1 MHIQSYEVPS
11 DFLDRAEPL
20 LMENE
25 VLNNLPLGIAYR
37 LVQSIK
43 HTAKDAHHEGPLP
56 FMAILS
62 DGQQDILV
70 LLKTTAHL
78 IVYISD
84 KVQSHDARSNAI
96 SVAIDYILH
105 QEVIPVPS
113 IIAFHETAHLFAEKW
128 KEVTGQSYGV
138 QMDQR
143 IYACTKV
150 QDVKLSPGIFRASE
164 LRDIPMLAEWIYDF
178 AKEAS
183 EEITHKQAFEMAQR
197 GTDQCA
203 IYLWDDGEPVSMAQQ
218 TRPTLHGA
226 VVNMVYTPFE
236 HRNKG
241 YASSCVSTLTRN
253 MLRGPYEFASLY
265 TDMSN
270 PISNHIYMK
279 VGYEP
284 RSDSVVL
291 VFNS

>member
-1 MHIQSYEVPS
+1 MHIHSYVDPS

-43 HTAKDAHHEGPLP
+43 HTAKDAYHMGPLP
-56 FMAILS
+56 FMAIVS
-62 DGQQDILV
+62 DEEQDVLV
-70 LLKTTAHL
+70 LLRTKAHL

-84 KVQSHDARSNAI
+84 KIQSDDVRTSAI
-96 SVAIDYILH
+96 STAIDHILH
-105 QEVIPVPS
+105 QEVIHVPS
-113 IIAFHETAHLFAEKW
+113 IIALRETAYLFADKW
-128 KEVTGQSYGV
+128 QESTGKSYEV

-150 QDVKLSPGIFRASE
+150 QDMKLSPGIFRAAE
-164 LRDIPMLAEWIYDF
+164 LRDIPLLGQWIYDF
-178 AKEAS
+178 ATEAVEAIS
-183 EEITHKQAFEMAQR
+183 MKQAIDMAKH
-197 GTDQCA
+197 GTEQSA
-203 IYLWDDGEPVSMAQQ
+203 IYLWDNGEPVSMAQQ

-226 VVNMVYTPFE
+226 VVNLVYTPLQ
-236 HRNKG
+236 HRNNG
-241 YASSCVSTLTRN
+241 YAGSCVSTLTRN

-265 TDMSN
+265 TDLSN

-284 RSDSVVL
+284 KSDSVVL
-291 VFNS
+291 AFTS

>member
-1 MHIQSYEVPS
+1 MHIQSYVEPS
-11 DFLDRAEPL
+11 DFLERAEPL

-43 HTAKDAHHEGPLP
+43 HTAKDAYHVGPLP
-56 FMAILS
+56 FMAIVS
-62 DGQQDILV
+62 DGEQDILT
-70 LLKTTAHL
+70 LLKTSAHL

-84 KVQSHDARSNAI
+84 KVQNDDVRIHAVSM
-96 SVAIDYILH
+96 AIDHILH
-105 QEVIPVPS
+105 QEVIHVPS
-113 IIAFHETAHLFAEKW
+113 IIALRETAHLFAEKW
-128 KEVTGQSYGV
+128 QEVTGQSYEV

-143 IYACTKV
+143 IYACSKV
-150 QDVKLSPGIFRASE
+150 QDMKLSPGIFRAAE
-164 LRDIPMLAEWIYDF
+164 LRDIPMLGQWIYDF
-178 AKEAS
+178 AAEAMEAIS
-183 EEITHKQAFEMAQR
+183 MKKAIDMAQH
-197 GTDQCA
+197 GTEQSA

-226 VVNMVYTPFE
+226 VVNLVYTPLQY
-236 HRNKG
+236 RNCG
-241 YASSCVSTLTRN
+241 YAASCVSTLTRN

-284 RSDSVVL
+284 KSDSVVL
-291 VFNS
+291 AFKS

>member
-1 MHIQSYEVPS
+1 MHIQSYVEPS
-11 DFLDRAEPL
+11 EFLERAEPL

-25 VLNNLPLGIAYR
+25 VLNNLPLGITYR

-43 HTAKDAHHEGPLP
+43 HTAKDAYHVGPLP
-56 FMAILS
+56 FMAIVS
-62 DGQQDILV
+62 DGEQDILT
-70 LLKTTAHL
+70 LLKTSAHL

-84 KVQSHDARSNAI
+84 KVQNNDVRIHAVSM
-96 SVAIDYILH
+96 AIDHILH
-105 QEVIPVPS
+105 QEVIHVPS
-113 IIAFHETAHLFAEKW
+113 IIALRETAHLFAEKW
-128 KEVTGQSYGV
+128 QEVTGQSYEV

-143 IYACTKV
+143 IYACRKV
-150 QDVKLSPGIFRASE
+150 QDMKLSPGIFRAAE
-164 LRDIPMLAEWIYDF
+164 LRDIPMLGQWIYDF
-178 AKEAS
+178 AAEAMEAIS
-183 EEITHKQAFEMAQR
+183 MKKAIDMAQH
-197 GTDQCA
+197 GTEQSA

-226 VVNMVYTPFE
+226 VVNLVYTPLQY
-236 HRNKG
+236 RNRG
-241 YASSCVSTLTRN
+241 YAASCVSTLTRN

-284 RSDSVVL
+284 RSDSVVIA
-291 VFNS
+291 FKS

>member
-1 MHIQSYEVPS
+1 MHIHSYVDPS

-56 FMAILS
+56 FMAIVS
-62 DGQQDILV
+62 DEEQDVLV
-70 LLKTTAHL
+70 LLKTSAHL

-84 KVQSHDARSNAI
+84 KVESVYLRSNAI
-96 SVAIDYILH
+96 SVAIDHILH
-105 QEVIPVPS
+105 QEVIHVPS
-113 IIAFHETAHLFAEKW
+113 IIAYHETARLFADKW
-128 KEVTGQSYGV
+128 KEVTGKSYEI

-150 QDVKLSPGIFRASE
+150 QEVKLSPGIFRAAE
-164 LRDIPMLAEWIYDF
+164 LRDVPLLSQWIYDF
-178 AKEAS
+178 ATEATEAIS
-183 EEITHKQAFEMAQR
+183 MKHAIDMAQR
-197 GTDQCA
+197 GTEQSA

-226 VVNMVYTPFE
+226 VINMVYTPFQ

-241 YASSCVSTLTRN
+241 YAGSCVSTLTRN

-265 TDMSN
+265 TDLSN

-291 VFNS
+291 VFKS

>member
-1 MHIQSYEVPS
+1 MHIQSYVDPS

-56 FMAILS
+56 FMAIVS
-62 DGQQDILV
+62 VGEQDLLV

-84 KVQSHDARSNAI
+84 KVQSDDMRSNAI

-105 QEVIPVPS
+105 QEVIQVPS
-113 IIAFHETAHLFAEKW
+113 IIAFHETAHLFADKW
-128 KEVTGQSYGV
+128 KEATGKSYVV

-150 QDVKLSPGIFRASE
+150 KDVKLSPGIFRAAE
-164 LRDIPMLAEWIYDF
+164 LRDIPMLGQWVYDF
-178 AKEAS
+178 AKEAL
-183 EEITHKQAFEMAQR
+183 EEITLKQALDMAQR
-197 GTDQCA
+197 GTEQSA
-203 IYLWDDGEPVSMAQQ
+203 IYLWDDVEPVSMAQQ

-241 YASSCVSTLTRN
+241 YAGSCVSTLTRN

-265 TDMSN
+265 TDLSN